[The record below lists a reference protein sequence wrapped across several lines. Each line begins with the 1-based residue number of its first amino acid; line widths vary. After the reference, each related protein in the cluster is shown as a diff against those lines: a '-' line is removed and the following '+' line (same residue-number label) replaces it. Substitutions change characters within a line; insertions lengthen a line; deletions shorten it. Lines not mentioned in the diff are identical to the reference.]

1 MIFGWWARR
10 RRLKRLAK
18 PVPEAWATLLERD
31 LEHWSRLTD
40 DDRARLLDI
49 ARVLMAEKRWEGC
62 GGLDL
67 TETMRLTLAVQAG
80 TLLLGLDHDYYRNVQ
95 SVLVYPHGY
104 ELPQRHEMGILAP
117 SQRAVLGHAQLRG
130 PVVLSWRSA
139 LAGGRDADDGRNLVY
154 HEFAHKLDMLDGA
167 VDGTPPMGDRRALAR
182 WIAVMTEAYES
193 LKADAARGRASLLDH
208 YGATDVAE
216 FFACATETFFEKPR
230 QMEEKAP
237 ALYGVLRGFYGQH
250 PASWRR

>member
-18 PVPEAWATLLERD
+18 PVPETWAAHLERD

-67 TETMRLTLAVQAG
+67 TETMCLTLAVQAG

-104 ELPQRHEMGILAP
+104 EIPQRHEMGILAP

-139 LAGGRDADDGRNLVY
+139 RAGGRDADDGRNLVY

-216 FFACATETFFEKPR
+216 FFACATEAFFEKSR

-237 ALYGVLRGFYGQH
+237 ALYGVLRDFYGQN